1 MIERASVPAPPPRM
15 VPAAFGDCAGWLHPA
30 RGKHGVILC
39 GALNHEMLPLYQSW
53 HALATML
60 AAAGL
65 PVLRFDYHG
74 TGDSLGCDRDP
85 HRVEAWCNS
94 IHAAARFMREQAGI
108 ESISLVGIR
117 LGAMLAALCAAEI
130 GVERVVLLAPVMS
143 GRSYIREMQ
152 ARSNMLASMWRLSDA
167 SSRGGEIASDGFII
181 TTETAADVSRIDLAG
196 IERAAAREALIFSE
210 RQSPAVEKLAR
221 KLETEGCV
229 VTSKRFD
236 GFAAA
241 MDSATLARIPFDEW
255 REVVAFLAK
264 HARDE
269 LQSPTLPKTRA
280 ILSTPIYREERL
292 PFGEKDRLA
301 GVLCKPASG
310 RAAATVIF
318 LNTGGNAHFG
328 WGRMSVEHA
337 RALAARGIASL
348 RMDIAGLADAVP
360 LEDSPRAAL
369 YREASIADLREALD
383 LLETRG
389 LTNIAV
395 VGHCSGAW
403 LGLNGALEDERIRS
417 LFLVN
422 MQRFIWT
429 GEENLEALMAQAYRA
444 TDSYMQEI
452 GSGAIWRRLLKGDI
466 NWPRLPGIAAS
477 IIRRAGARIGNRIW
491 PIAARSL
498 GIETQTARIRKMLA
512 RLSQRGT
519 RVCLVYSDTDPGR
532 EELARHFGPGGRRL
546 QLAGLRTEIIANAD
560 HDITSEE
567 ARRAYFDRL
576 LNFLREAESAAEAPA
591 QHIDVA
597 EAA

>member
-1 MIERASVPAPPPRM
+1 MSNRASVRVQPPRM
-15 VPAAFGDCAGWLHPA
+15 VPVSFEDCVGWLHPA
-30 RGKHGVILC
+30 PGRHGVILC

-53 HALATML
+53 HALAAML
-60 AAAGL
+60 AAAGV

-85 HRVEAWCNS
+85 HRVDAWLHS

-108 ESISLVGIR
+108 ETIALVGIR
-117 LGAMLAALCAAEI
+117 LGATLAALAAAEI
-130 GVERVVLLAPVMS
+130 GAERIVVLAPVIS

-167 SSRGGEIASDGFII
+167 SARRGEIASDGFII
-181 TTETAADVSRIDLAG
+181 TAETAADISNLDLARL
-196 IERAAAREALIFSE
+196 ETAPAREALIFSE

-221 KLETEGCV
+221 KLETAGCV
-229 VTSKRFD
+229 VTNKRFD
-236 GFAAA
+236 GFAPAI
-241 MDSATLARIPFDEW
+241 DSATLARIPFDEW
-255 REVVAFLAK
+255 RDVVAFLAK
-264 HARDE
+264 DARDE
-269 LQSPTLPKTRA
+269 QPSPTLPKTCA
-280 ILSTPIYREERL
+280 FLSTRVYREERII
-292 PFGEKDRLA
+292 FGANDRLA
-301 GVLCKPASG
+301 GVLCRPASG
-310 RAAATVIF
+310 RAAATVLF

-348 RMDIAGLADAVP
+348 RMDIAGLGDAV
-360 LEDSPRAAL
+360 LLDGSPRVGL
-369 YREASIADLREALD
+369 YREASIADLHDALD
-383 LLETRG
+383 FLEKRG
-389 LTNIAV
+389 LTNFAV
-395 VGHCSGAW
+395 IGHCSGAW
-403 LGLNGALEDERIRS
+403 LALNGALEDKRIRS

-422 MQRFIWT
+422 LQRFIWT

-444 TDSYMQEI
+444 TDSYLQEI

-498 GIETQTARIRKMLA
+498 GIETQTARIRKMLM
-512 RLSQRGT
+512 RLSCRGT

-532 EELARHFGPGGRRL
+532 EELARHFGAGGRRL
-546 QLAGLRTEIIANAD
+546 QIGLRPEIIANAD

-567 ARRAYFDRL
+567 ARREYLDRL
-576 LNFLREAESAAEAPA
+576 LKFVHEAESADEMPA
-591 QHIDVA
+591 QQIDVA